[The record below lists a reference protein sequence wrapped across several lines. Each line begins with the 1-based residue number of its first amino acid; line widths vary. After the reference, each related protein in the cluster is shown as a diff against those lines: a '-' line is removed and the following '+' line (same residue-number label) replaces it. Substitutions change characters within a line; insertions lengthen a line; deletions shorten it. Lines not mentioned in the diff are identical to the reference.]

1 MTALVE
7 LERGYAFQTLVA
19 AARLDHDDLD
29 EHEVEPDAQ
38 EPGGDPGPMPTPTD
52 HEETPV
58 SDERTAEH
66 DDPGEAE
73 ALALL
78 TPTLAG
84 WRDAFGRFLIR
95 HDVDDPDEI
104 LEEFDRMIAKHD
116 TEERARIAQ
125 AIEGLPTTWPNGVKH
140 SAAWMRLEAADV
152 ARHGADA

>member
-1 MTALVE
+1 MTALVA
-7 LERGYAFQTLVA
+7 LERGYVFQTLVA
-19 AARLDHDDLD
+19 AVRLEHDGVD
-29 EHEVEPDAQ
+29 EHDVEPDAP

-52 HEETPV
+52 HEETHV

-66 DDPGEAE
+66 DPCEAE

-84 WRDAFGRFLIR
+84 WREAFGRFLVR
-95 HDVDDPDEI
+95 HDVDDPDA
-104 LEEFDRMIAKHD
+104 LLAEFDRVIAKHD
-116 TEERARIAQ
+116 AEERERIAT

-152 ARHGADA
+152 AREGAPS